1 MRKQFINEISLMRV
15 RKSGRVDADGKALGR
30 GPRCEPVR
38 KDVREGGSRRGSP
51 FPEGSRRQSRKEER
65 EWGPSLERQ

>member
-15 RKSGRVDADGKALGR
+15 GKSGRVDADGKAIGR

-38 KDVREGGSRRGSP
+38 TDVREGESRSGSRMEA
-51 FPEGSRRQSRKEER
+51 EGNPGRKR
-65 EWGPSLERQ
+65 EDGGLA